1 MKNSIKNK
9 LISICIML
17 SVLCFS
23 LCFLTISSTT
33 AKAASDINFVG
44 SNLRMSTTNNGLRF
58 VVEMDKS
65 LYNTA
70 KDADAK
76 FGMLILPSD
85 YLDTYA
91 QQIEDAQG
99 DYVKAFT
106 DNQIS
111 VINLYPIEPYAY
123 DNDGDEQV
131 DSYRMNGVISNVKYA
146 NLSREFVGIAYVS
159 SAEGNDYAQDFAS
172 ASTYQNAEKQ
182 LAENIAVFE
191 KEDLEVIYEY
201 KYLAEAHEQ
210 GVEETTARAEF
221 AEKKEALVNGVYYGV
236 DGYEV
241 LNFDNERQLE
251 LLRTGPNYDWNS
263 AYKMTYEILEDGFGD
278 VTSGVLKIETN
289 DYASL
294 YIKFAKPVKV
304 KEDSNLIM
312 NIYQDIASQAKWSS
326 ASVAKY
332 NTGTNYNPGTSLSLT
347 NGAWTEKVVALTTVG
362 YSVGDIAEGIQI
374 ILQGVSNSEKNGT
387 TEEKSL
393 VYIDEIRVESVSDI
407 KVDIA
412 NKLNANEL
420 LNFND
425 EEYGRFVKV
434 SNTNR
439 ESFSIKDGVITVNTD
454 TNYTYETFP
463 FLKDVTFM
471 ASDYLCIKIQSNA
484 RTRMQIGSAA
494 KDIIHGNGSAYGI
507 PSNKMQTLLIPLAD
521 FSVVDN
527 TVLSSIQIATWGVQ
541 TTYQIDDICYIS
553 PSEYEDGML
562 ADLTHNG
569 SQSLIS
575 KDSLLV
581 TDNGTRKYA
590 YPTTVEYA
598 DGYVK
603 MVASGNYNGFQVKLA
618 SSVTVTENTQITI
631 RMRYVPNASTWSCR
645 IVNLSTGVDDL
656 EGANFSGY
664 VAGEWCTVTFN
675 AVSALKATA
684 GSELS
689 FIEFAFGKGTVE
701 IASITYS
708 ELA

>member
-23 LCFLTISSTT
+23 MCFLTISSTT
-33 AKAASDINFVG
+33 VKAASDINFVG

-85 YLDTYA
+85 YLNTYA
-91 QQIEDAQG
+91 QQISNAQG

-111 VINLYPIEPYAY
+111 VINLYPIEPYEY
-123 DNDGDEQV
+123 DNDGDDQV

-159 SAEGNDYAQDFAS
+159 FAEGNDYAQDFAS

-221 AEKKEALVNGVYYGV
+221 AERKEALVNGVYYGV

-251 LLRTGPNYDWNS
+251 LLSVGPNYNWNS
-263 AYKMTYEILEDGFGD
+263 TYKMKYEVLEDGFGD

-294 YIKFAKPVKV
+294 YIKFAKPVIV

-312 NIYQDIASQAKWSS
+312 NIYQDIATQAKWSS
-326 ASVAKY
+326 ARIAKY
-332 NTGTNYNPGTSLSLT
+332 NTGNNANAGSSLSLT
-347 NGAWTEKVVALTTVG
+347 NAIWTEKKIALTEVG
-362 YSVGDIAEGIQI
+362 YSIGDIAEGIQI
-374 ILQGVSNSEKNGT
+374 IVQGVDNSEENGT
-387 TEEKSL
+387 TREASL
-393 VYIDEIRVESVSDI
+393 VYIDEIEVVSVSDV
-407 KVDIA
+407 KVDLA
-412 NKLNANEL
+412 KKLNANEL

-425 EEYGRFVKV
+425 ESYKNLVKV
-434 SNTNR
+434 SNG
-439 ESFSIKDGVITVNTD
+439 EKFVIDNGMLVVNHSG
-454 TNYTYETFP
+454 NYNYETLTLPQSYTVKEGDILVFKFISP
-463 FLKDVTFM
+463 IRIYTKVNNNNLQKELSFTKSATKVQTVVMPLTT
-471 ASDYLCIKIQSNA
+471 SDGYN
-484 RTRMQIGSAA
+484 
-494 KDIIHGNGSAYGI
+494 
-507 PSNKMQTLLIPLAD
+507 LA
-521 FSVVDN
+521 VG
-527 TVLSSIQIATWGVQ
+527 TVISSIQISGWDGNSAT
-541 TTYQIDDICYIS
+541 YYIDDICYVS

-569 SQSLIS
+569 SQTLIS

-581 TDNGTRKYA
+581 NESGTRIYA
-590 YPTTVEYA
+590 YPTTVEHA
-598 DGYVK
+598 DGYAK
-603 MVASGNYNGFQVKLA
+603 MVGTSDFNAFQVKLA
-618 SSVTVTENTQITI
+618 NSVTVTENTQITI

-645 IVNLSTGVDDL
+645 IVSLSKGLDDL
-656 EGANFSGY
+656 KGANFSGY
-664 VAGEWCTVTFN
+664 VASEWCTVTFN

-701 IASITYS
+701 IESITYS